1 MKSYSIK
8 LGEVNCQMLLLML
21 KNKGGELAIGFGNV
35 KVIGNCVSSGF
46 GGPWKLVPQPRHI
59 KLETQVGAQQSSLKS
74 LPGDPNCVK
83 TLSNTVLVH
92 LVL

>member
-8 LGEVNCQMLLLML
+8 LGEVNCQMLLLTL

-46 GGPWKLVPQPRHI
+46 HHWFWRS
-59 KLETQVGAQQSSLKS
+59 LETCPAAQ
-74 LPGDPNCVK
+74 
-83 TLSNTVLVH
+83 TY
-92 LVL
+92 